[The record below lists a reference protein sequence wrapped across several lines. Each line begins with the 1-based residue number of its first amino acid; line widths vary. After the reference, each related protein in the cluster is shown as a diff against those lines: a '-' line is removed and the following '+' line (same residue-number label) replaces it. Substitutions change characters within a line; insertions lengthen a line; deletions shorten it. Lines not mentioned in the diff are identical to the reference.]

1 MTGQR
6 TDHTGIDIPA
16 PEGTPGAGR
25 RLRHGGSGGLGWEGG
40 LGDRVILAH
49 GGGWT
54 TTYGQLSQI
63 TAVTGET
70 VEQGEVI
77 GYVGATGRATGPHL
91 HLELA
96 ENGVPTDPAAAY
108 PGLELSVTGR

>member
-1 MTGQR
+1 ML
-6 TDHTGIDIPA
+6 A
-16 PEGTPGAGR
+16 AASGTVEAAGWD
-25 RLRHGGSGGLGWEGG
+25 GEGG

>member
-1 MTGQR
+1 M
-6 TDHTGIDIPA
+6 
-16 PEGTPGAGR
+16 
-25 RLRHGGSGGLGWEGG
+25 
-40 LGDRVILAH
+40 
-49 GGGWT
+49 
-54 TTYGQLSQI
+54 
-63 TAVTGET
+63 TGET